1 MVGPRPLLSAS
12 RAYTSAS
19 TVRAAA
25 RPSMPDRPT
34 KAPRSSFTIAVRL
47 MLMMLPLVAAVMVPF
62 SPSGM
67 DLLTY
72 SPSSLT
78 ASKAPKLPV
87 R

>member
-12 RAYTSAS
+12 SAYTSAS

-25 RPSMPDRPT
+25 RPSMADRPT
-34 KAPRSSFTIAVRL
+34 KAPRSSLTMAWRL
-47 MLMMLPLVAAVMVPF
+47 RLMMLPLVLAVIVPF

-78 ASKAPKLPV
+78 ASRLPKLPV